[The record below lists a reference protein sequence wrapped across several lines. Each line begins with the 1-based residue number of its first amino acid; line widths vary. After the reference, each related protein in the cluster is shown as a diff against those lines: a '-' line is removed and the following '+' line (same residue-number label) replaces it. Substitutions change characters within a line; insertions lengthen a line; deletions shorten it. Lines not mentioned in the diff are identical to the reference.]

1 MKQMARLLVV
11 VDYQK
16 DFVDGSL
23 GFPKALTIE
32 PYILSQIDDFEKAKD
47 DVIFT
52 RDVHPK
58 NYLSSIEG
66 QHLPVGH
73 CIEGTPGSE
82 IFGKARARA
91 EHHPIFEKNTFGSD
105 KLFEYLRA
113 HEYQEIVLMGI
124 VSNIC
129 VLTNAVLAKT
139 AQPNTKI
146 TVDTKGSASF
156 DLNLEKEG
164 YDILR
169 NLHIEIK

>member
-1 MKQMARLLVV
+1 MARLLIVI
-11 VDYQK
+11 DYQN
-16 DFVDGSL
+16 DFVNGSL

-32 PYILSQIDDFEKAKD
+32 KYIVSQIEAFQNAKD

-52 RDVHPK
+52 RDIHSK
-58 NYLSSIEG
+58 NYLSTIEG
-66 QHLPVGH
+66 QHLPVEH

-82 IFGKARARA
+82 IFGKTRAYS
-91 EHHPIFEKNTFGSD
+91 EHHPIFEKDTFGSD

-113 HEYQEIVLMGI
+113 HAYSEIVLMGI

-129 VLTNAVLAKT
+129 VLTNAILAKT

-146 TVDTKGSASF
+146 VVDTRGSASF
-156 DLNLEKEG
+156 DLKLEMEG

-169 NLHIEIK
+169 NLHIEVK